1 MNDEK
6 QEIILGAGELYM
18 FEFNGTD
25 LPSNEEIET
34 DKNNVGHCSGGFSL
48 DYKPEVYDVKNW
60 YGKIVKRFIIGEEM
74 TIKSGIISWSLD
86 KLSLLS
92 TAKFSVDA
100 AKKIRTLVF
109 GGNGNLKTVLIRF
122 VHTKEN
128 GKKLRFTS
136 IAQGGNGF
144 ALEFSQ
150 KELTIDA
157 TLTAI
162 EVKKDWLAE
171 FEEEMTDEEAAK
183 INSVILSSGSLG
195 IAGDSKITG
204 LTANKTYKVT
214 SNSIVKYTNAAGTLV
229 EAAQKAPLGTGKTE
243 ITGLTNGTT
252 YMVEE
257 DKA

>member
-1 MNDEK
+1 MDNEK

-18 FEFNGTD
+18 YEFNGTEI
-25 LPSNEEIET
+25 PSHEEIET
-34 DKNNVGHCSGGFSL
+34 DQHNVGFCSGGFSL
-48 DYKPEVYDVKNW
+48 DYKPEVYDVKDW
-60 YGKIVKRFIIGEEM
+60 YGKLVKRFIIGEDM
-74 TIKSGIISWSLD
+74 TIKSGIISWTLE

-92 TAKFSVDA
+92 TAKFTVDPI
-100 AKKIRTLVF
+100 KKIRTLIF

-144 ALEFSQ
+144 ALEFTQ

-162 EVKKDWLAE
+162 EVKKNWLAE
-171 FEEEMTDEEAAK
+171 FEEEMTDEEVARLNTVVLAK
-183 INSVILSSGSLG
+183 GSLG
-195 IAGDSKITG
+195 VAGDTKVTG
-204 LTANKTYKVT
+204 LTVGKTYKVT
-214 SNSIVKYTNAAGTLV
+214 SNGVVKYSNANGVLV
-229 EAAQKAPLGTGKTE
+229 DSTAKAALGAAKTE
-243 ITGLTNGTT
+243 ITGLANGTT

>member
-1 MNDEK
+1 MDTK
-6 QEIILGAGELYM
+6 QEIILGAGELFMY
-18 FEFNGTD
+18 EFNGAEI
-25 LPSNEEIET
+25 PAHGEIET
-34 DKNNVGHCSGGFSL
+34 DAHNVGHCSGGFSL

-74 TIKSGIISWSLD
+74 TIKSGIISWALD
-86 KLSLLS
+86 KLALLS
-92 TAKFSVDA
+92 TAKFNADST
-100 AKKIRTLVF
+100 KKVRTLVF

-122 VHTKEN
+122 VHTKSN

-157 TLTAI
+157 TLAAI

-171 FEEEMTDEEAAK
+171 FEEEMTDEEIASL
-183 INSVILSSGSLG
+183 NSVFLTQDSLG
-195 IAGDSKITG
+195 IASDQKVTG
-204 LTANKTYKVT
+204 LAEGKIYKVT
-214 SNSIVKYTNAAGTLV
+214 YGSTVKYTKADGTLTI
-229 EAAQKAPLGTGKTE
+229 ASGKAELVGTE

-252 YMVEE
+252 YKVEE
-257 DKA
+257 ETI